1 MPITAIDAMNAT
13 AKVVGKGSVLGGSGP
28 VLMVG
33 YGVKVGIVGMP
44 KLGISKSVIG
54 LTNGW

>member
-1 MPITAIDAMNAT
+1 MV
-13 AKVVGKGSVLGGSGP
+13 KVVRNGSVFGGSGP

-33 YGVKVGIVGMP
+33 YGVKVGIAGMP

-54 LTNGW
+54 LTKGGNQCFC

>member
-1 MPITAIDAMNAT
+1 MTKIGRRGT
-13 AKVVGKGSVLGGSGP
+13 VLGGSGP

-33 YGVKVGIVGMP
+33 YGVKVGIARMA